1 MSESNKKD
9 KLTNEERFDLLWNET
24 DNYIENPNAGLV
36 YQKLKDE
43 LFPLAQPKILSLN
56 KMSKWLGYV
65 AIFAVVAGAFWFYQ
79 HQTRNSLVQIVT
91 ARGENKIINLP
102 DGSKIALQEN
112 SGISYKKSANRE
124 IELKGNAQFTVVHN
138 SLKPF
143 MVTAGELLVKDVG
156 TVFKVTM
163 QDGQASLK
171 SIRVSVSEGSV
182 SILNKKTLK
191 NEVTLVHGE
200 EAVYDKRNGIIN
212 KTNTGSKV
220 KSITFDNAT
229 ITAVLEKISATYGV
243 KLDVANQNI
252 TQKTFTGKFE
262 EKNIDEVLDMIGF
275 TLNFRHIKK
284 DGKILILFNGD
295 GE

>member
-9 KLTNEERFDLLWNET
+9 KLTNEERFDQLWNET

-43 LFPLAQPKILSLN
+43 LFPSAQPKILRLN
-56 KMSKWLGYV
+56 KMGKWLGYV

-79 HQTRNSLVQIVT
+79 HQSHNSLVQIVT
-91 ARGENKIINLP
+91 ARGENRIINLP

-138 SLKPF
+138 SSKPF
-143 MVTAGELLVKDVG
+143 IVTAGELLVKDVG

-163 QDGQASLK
+163 QDDQASLK

-191 NEVTLVHGE
+191 TELTLAHGE
-200 EAVYDKRNGIIN
+200 EAVYDKRNGMIS
-212 KTNTGSKV
+212 KKNTGPEV

-229 ITAVLEKISATYGV
+229 ITAVLEKVSATYGV

-262 EKNIDEVLDMIGF
+262 GENIDEVLDMIGF

-295 GE
+295 GK